1 MKILGLIPARAGS
14 KGVPGKNIKLLGVK
28 PLIAYSIE
36 AAMAATNITD
46 VVVSTDGDAI
56 ADVARKYGVEV
67 PFLRPASL
75 ASDTAS
81 SIEVVLHALTELER
95 LNREYD
101 AVCLL
106 QPTYPFRRAADIDKA
121 IIRFLESDADS
132 LISVLPV
139 PHEHNPHWVFEPDA
153 ENHLRIAT
161 GETEII
167 KRRQDLPKA
176 YFRDGSIYLTKTS
189 VLREL
194 KSFFGKH
201 MSYMENNPE
210 WYVNIDTPEDWVLAE
225 EKVKRWNNN

>member
-95 LNREYD
+95 QLKLN
-101 AVCLL
+101 
-106 QPTYPFRRAADIDKA
+106 
-121 IIRFLESDADS
+121 
-132 LISVLPV
+132 
-139 PHEHNPHWVFEPDA
+139 
-153 ENHLRIAT
+153 EN
-161 GETEII
+161 
-167 KRRQDLPKA
+167 
-176 YFRDGSIYLTKTS
+176 
-189 VLREL
+189 VLRYLVIRTDE
-194 KSFFGKH
+194 
-201 MSYMENNPE
+201 
-210 WYVNIDTPEDWVLAE
+210 
-225 EKVKRWNNN
+225 